1 MNRCLHAAVLRWCD
15 SAFDFNQLAAGIQE
29 PGQRAQVI
37 KFLTSGVSRQNQTRL
52 LKILPDWPLPFPSDR
67 GESVIHVTGMLV
79 AVGTTSYRVQFSIC
93 AGEVCLA
100 EVESTVVCVDAETH
114 SKSQAIPCA
123 EQLRSALR
131 SQEIAPKTKPMS
143 ASSNYKVG
151 RHFTWRQPVRW
162 TDCDTN
168 GHLNNS
174 VYATLIEEVR
184 ADAASKAQTA
194 EEKYSWE
201 LPVQAMRI
209 DYLGQPRPGDLLEI
223 ESWQIAP
230 TGCFEF
236 NFRVQGNLVA
246 SASIDPWPGVQI
258 SARL

>member
-1 MNRCLHAAVLRWCD
+1 M
-15 SAFDFNQLAAGIQE
+15 
-29 PGQRAQVI
+29 
-37 KFLTSGVSRQNQTRL
+37 
-52 LKILPDWPLPFPSDR
+52 
-67 GESVIHVTGMLV
+67 
-79 AVGTTSYRVQFSIC
+79 
-93 AGEVCLA
+93 
-100 EVESTVVCVDAETH
+100 
-114 SKSQAIPCA
+114 
-123 EQLRSALR
+123 
-131 SQEIAPKTKPMS
+131 
-143 ASSNYKVG
+143 
-151 RHFTWRQPVRW
+151 RW

-209 DYLGQPRPGDLLEI
+209 DYLGQPRSGDLLEI